1 MSEDMAGQDVAIAHS
16 LAKLTAGWTAAD
28 EAQLTAAREALA
40 GALLAGHDAGLLHA
54 NPAVA
59 TTPIAD
65 PGLLAQLESLAARV
79 KAAPAAPIVPVV
91 RTPLAAA
98 PSNPAGIPAWA
109 RSAQVLTTLGPF
121 TDAAGV
127 WHWIDLLPITVSN
140 RFAFGDAS
148 SPFAVLPLF
157 TLPIEP
163 MSPLELELGA
173 GSVWFLASLL
183 SPTFPAGAFTGFTVT
198 GGKLTSSAAL
208 ALGGDTYVA
217 PLGATLT
224 LEAAVAPAAA
234 AAPGA
239 DAGPDGAAATFTPP
253 AVVTLE
259 FTQSAATF
267 NAVADSSASAYGTTV
282 DLHWTGAAPALG
294 PELPQVLVPCTASAA
309 SFSFA
314 TVASELFEPA
324 GTATVTGA
332 SWALPLAAVPLA
344 ALPESA
350 GPGAGEVLLG
360 AGATV
365 ATGTTADPLPV
376 DAWTLEIGS
385 GALLVAV
392 DATAKPASTTFELWA
407 ERPPSQRRSSVA
419 FATRDKL
426 VLAALATTSAEIV
439 VGAGSTVAHLDRPLS
454 ADGARIPF
462 KAAVAT
468 LVLARFAGAEQLV
481 LLASRQGADARQ
493 LSLALENALMA
504 VSAPV
509 RLVLAGTLGPGGA
522 LSEAAVALEFGL
534 RWLMPTL
541 PDPYASSFD
550 VASLREQAAGAQGA
564 TVLATIRWDGAAD
577 AVMSCALLPAV
588 AGGAAPT
595 LPTVLDRGRGLT
607 ALALLDLSTNVDLF
621 GVALAPGLGAVAER
635 GIAGEAVDVSAGAQ
649 AQASKPPFALQDMSL
664 AFNGALAVTF
674 ALPQVSW
681 EPMEV
686 APVPAGTRGPP
697 PGTPVTPEGPL
708 APAPASDGPPLLLSA
723 PDNQQLVPFA
733 PEPVL
738 TNNIHNVATG
748 HSFYALFSLP
758 FGLEAL
764 ISEPRRARGERGFLQ
779 GNVRF
784 ERQIPRFSVSG
795 PEPLSGA
802 VALTL
807 EPRHAAFPNGKFSGV
822 TIVTDP
828 YGTSVLGG
836 DVAAIFSS
844 EFDEDPHARGVPLRR
859 IDLSGYGASIFSDW
873 TDPSAPATAVIKAQ
887 FETSIGRT
895 AFEVI
900 KVQSL
905 LFPYCV
911 KVVRTVTIERQTP
924 GWVLRSDSGWRA
936 ASDGTFAFPAGRG
949 FDGRVHTGALTGV
962 YNVRNIGETGPIE
975 PVSGYDY
982 QPVLF
987 DADIG
992 VDPSLKLRSGGS
1004 GGRVP
1009 SQRLVGYVQLT
1020 YGDAPLRANLKDL
1033 FDKAGPFTPAISCTV
1048 EAGAFPAAP
1057 GTILRCSAFE
1067 ISVVE
1072 RSSSAPVPALA
1083 AALRGAPTIPRA
1095 GGWGLGRRGFRD
1107 TAPAALPGDFPVPLV
1122 QPAGPAANKD
1132 FWHVADVADVLALD
1146 KPTTYYSLL
1155 HSTGTHKVL
1164 FESPQIP
1171 TSPAAVPPGTSAGLQ
1186 FPKPPPPLPGGTA
1199 NQGSPN
1205 LGDLAAILNSTGL
1218 FPSLGAAI
1226 SLLAGAAEQIE
1237 TTTAGFK
1244 YSKTHDFDPA
1254 KQSLVLDA
1262 GVLNI
1267 KMQYADTRTTGGN
1280 TPARLSY
1287 EVDSSANPSWTLK
1300 LGPLSFLVAVPALG
1314 GGTLL
1319 TITGSF
1325 YADEHTKP
1333 GLSGLQVELGDTLR
1347 VVKDV
1352 FSHLQALA
1360 QYLPG
1365 GAGANLDVAVS
1376 DGRLTVTDTFTI
1388 SQMPLGIG
1396 ELTDISLDL
1405 GLAVT
1410 LSPLSAD
1417 FLVGIGSP
1425 NNPFNWVVSPLA
1437 GNGLIDLGAQNSSQA
1452 IVIQAGLGLG
1462 LAINLAIASGSA
1474 SITIAFELEVKG
1486 SSVEL
1491 MAILTGR
1498 ASVDVLDGLA
1508 SATVTLSAG
1517 LGFEVSP
1524 ADPVTF
1530 NPLPPKI
1537 PTDITIGPE
1546 TITLHATC
1554 SVGIHLQVCW
1564 LVSVSWDGSWAFQ
1577 KSVDTP
1583 KLHLSL

>member
-1 MSEDMAGQDVAIAHS
+1 MSEGMVGKDVAVARS
-16 LAKLTAGWTAAD
+16 LATLTAGWTGAD
-28 EAQLTAAREALA
+28 DAQLTAAREALA

-54 NPAVA
+54 KPAAA
-59 TTPIAD
+59 TTPVAD
-65 PGLLAQLESLAARV
+65 VGLLAQLESLAAQV
-79 KAAPAAPIVPVV
+79 KTAPAAPIVPVV

-121 TDAAGV
+121 TDAAGL
-127 WHWIDLLPITVSN
+127 WHWVDLLPIVVSN

-148 SPFAVLPLF
+148 SPFAVLPIF
-157 TLPIEP
+157 TLPIGP
-163 MSPLELELGA
+163 VAPLELELSA
-173 GSVWFLASLL
+173 GSVWFVASLL
-183 SPTFPAGAFTGFTVT
+183 GATFPAGSFTGFTVT

-208 ALGGDTYVA
+208 ALDGDTYVA

-224 LEAAVAPAAA
+224 LDATLAPAAA

-253 AVVTLE
+253 AAVTLE

-267 NAVADSSASAYGTTV
+267 SAVADSSASAYGTTIE
-282 DLHWTGAAPALG
+282 LHWTGTAPTLA

-314 TVASELFEPA
+314 TVASELFEPT
-324 GTATVTGA
+324 GTATITGA

-350 GPGAGEVLLG
+350 GPGAGEILLG
-360 AGATV
+360 AGAAV
-365 ATGTTADPLPV
+365 ATAAAPDPVPV
-376 DAWTLEIGS
+376 DAWMLEIGS
-385 GALLVAV
+385 GSLFVAV
-392 DATAKPASTTFELWA
+392 EATARPASTTFELWS
-407 ERPPSQRRSSVA
+407 ERPPSPRRSSVT
-419 FATRDKL
+419 FTTGEKL

-439 VGAGSTVAHLDRPLS
+439 VVAGSTVAHLDRPLS
-454 ADGARIPF
+454 ADGVRIPF
-462 KAAVAT
+462 KSAIAT
-468 LVLARFAGAEQLV
+468 LVRAHVGGAEQLV
-481 LLASRQGADARQ
+481 LLASPQGAADTQ
-493 LSLALENALMA
+493 LSLALENALLS
-504 VSAPV
+504 VDAPS
-509 RLVLAGTLGPGGA
+509 RLVLSGPLGPGGS
-522 LSEAAVALEFGL
+522 LTEAAVALEFRL

-550 VASLREQAAGAQGA
+550 AASLREQAAGAQGA
-564 TVLATIRWDGAAD
+564 IVLTTVRWDGAAD
-577 AVMSCALLPAV
+577 AVMSCALLPAA

-595 LPTVLDRGRGLT
+595 LAGVLDRGRGLT

-621 GVALAPGLGAVAER
+621 GVALGPELRAVAER
-635 GIAGEAVDVSAGAQ
+635 GIGGEAVELSAGPQ
-649 AQASKPPFALQDMSL
+649 ARASKPPFALQDMSL

-686 APVPAGTRGPP
+686 APLPAGTPAPP

-708 APAPASDGPPLLLSA
+708 APTPASDGPPLVLSA
-723 PDNQQLVPFA
+723 PDSQQLVPFA

-748 HSFYALFSLP
+748 HPFFALFSLP

-764 ISEPRRARGERGFLQ
+764 ISEPNRPRGKGGFLQ
-779 GNVRF
+779 SGGRF
-784 ERQIPRFSVSG
+784 ERQIPRFSG
-795 PEPLSGA
+795 ARPEQLSGA

-807 EPRHAAFPNGKFSGV
+807 EPRHAALPNAKFSGV

-836 DVAAIFSS
+836 DVADIFSS
-844 EFDEDPHARGVPLRR
+844 EFDKDPSARGVPLRR

-873 TDPSAPATAVIKAQ
+873 TDPNAPSTAVIKVQ

-911 KVVRTVTIERQTP
+911 KVVRTVTIQRQNP

-936 ASDGTFAFPAGRG
+936 ASDGTFAFPAKRG
-949 FDGRVHTGALTGV
+949 FDGYVHPGALTGV
-962 YNVRNIGETGPIE
+962 YDVRNIGESGPIE
-975 PVSGYDY
+975 TVSSVDY

-992 VDPSLKLRSGGS
+992 VNPSLKLRSGGS

-1009 SQRLVGYVQLT
+1009 SRHLVGYVQLT
-1020 YGDAPLRANLKDL
+1020 YGDAPALADLKAL
-1033 FDKAGPFTPAISCTV
+1033 FDKVGPFTPAISCTV
-1048 EAGAFPAAP
+1048 EAGAFPSAP
-1057 GTILRCSAFE
+1057 GTVLRCSAFE

-1072 RSSSAPVPALA
+1072 RSTSASVPALA

-1095 GGWGLGRRGFRD
+1095 GGWSLGRRGFRD

-1122 QPAGPAANKD
+1122 QPAGSED

-1146 KPTTYYSLL
+1146 KPSTYYSLL

-1164 FESPQIP
+1164 FESPRIP
-1171 TSPAAVPPGTSAGLQ
+1171 TSPAAVPAGTPAGLQ

-1218 FPSLGAAI
+1218 FPNLGAAI
-1226 SLLAGAAEQIE
+1226 SLLKGAAEHIE

-1244 YSKTHDFDPA
+1244 YSKTHDFPPDM
-1254 KQSLVLDA
+1254 QSLVLDA

-1267 KMQYADTRTTGGN
+1267 KLQYADTRATGGN
-1280 TPARLSY
+1280 TPATLTY
-1287 EVDSSANPSWTLK
+1287 EVDSSANPSWKLK

-1314 GGTLL
+1314 GGATLL

-1333 GLSGLQVELGDTLR
+1333 GLSGLQVELGDTLS

-1452 IVIQAGLGLG
+1452 IIIQAGLGLG

-1491 MAILTGR
+1491 MVILTGR

-1517 LGFEVSP
+1517 LGVEVSP
-1524 ADPVTF
+1524 VNPVTF
-1530 NPLPPKI
+1530 TPALPSI
-1537 PTDITIGPE
+1537 PTEITIGPE

-1583 KLHLSL
+1583 KLQLSL